1 MVQLVENENVDFH
14 VIRRE
19 FLDGRPQSLRHSPKT
34 EELSPKTEGFFSGTE
49 ELFSKSEELFPKPEG
64 FFLGNEE
71 LFSGT
76 EGVLPGN
83 EELFLKTEGFFSGTE
98 GLFTETEG
106 FLARFGNNALP
117 GEVFSRRFPRAGLP
131 RLPVPLEQ
139 EIAMGSGSPNL
150 TGEEKLFLN
159 RQVAAESLSV
169 DPGEPR
175 PRSHRVGLVSKEDVE
190 RERGT
195 NALGDGRSG
204 GAPGKEA

>member
-1 MVQLVENENVDFH
+1 MVQLVEKEYVDFH
-14 VIRRE
+14 GIRRE
-19 FLDGRPQSLRHSPKT
+19 FLDGRPQSLRYSPKAEEFSPKT
-34 EELSPKTEGFFSGTE
+34 EELFPKTEGFF
-49 ELFSKSEELFPKPEG
+49 PKIEG
-64 FFLGNEE
+64 FFSGNEGFFSGNEGFFSGNEE
-71 LFSGT
+71 FFSGT
-76 EGVLPGN
+76 EGFFSGN
-83 EELFLKTEGFFSGTE
+83 EELFSGTE

-117 GEVFSRRFPRAGLP
+117 GEAYSRRFPWAGLP

-175 PRSHRVGLVSKEDVE
+175 PRSHGVGLVSKEDVE

-195 NALGDGRSG
+195 ECPR
-204 GAPGKEA
+204 